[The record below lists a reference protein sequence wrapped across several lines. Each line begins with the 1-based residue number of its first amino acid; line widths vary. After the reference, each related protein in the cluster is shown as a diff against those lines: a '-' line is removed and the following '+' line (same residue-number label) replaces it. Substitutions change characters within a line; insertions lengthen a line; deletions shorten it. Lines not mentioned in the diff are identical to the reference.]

1 MALAYLATCC
11 TKNMVIHNHFVL
23 SHDATGKKMMRQMQC
38 VQLLVLILVLSGCT
52 SGQSSSSLSR
62 TGALINQTPMTA
74 DTKSYAREFF
84 DRPDP
89 KALAFSP
96 EKGTAWAA
104 WGSSSV
110 ENAKEFAVSECERRT
125 RTPCTLFAVNQ
136 QIVWEPVVEPTPS
149 NTPGDRPAA
158 TSGMPDPVVKFFPP
172 ATHPASASAAKPEVP
187 PPAKRVA
194 IHVASV
200 RSPTEASKEWQ
211 RLAKRYQFLAGL
223 EMQAPRKV
231 DVPGKGV
238 FYRVVGGT
246 FHTRAQALAIC
257 EEIHSAGG
265 YCTVVG
271 L

>member
-11 TKNMVIHNHFVL
+11 TKNVVIHDHFVL
-23 SHDATGKKMMRQMQC
+23 SHDATGEKMMRQMQC
-38 VQLLVLILVLSGCT
+38 MQSLVLILVLSGCT

-158 TSGMPDPVVKFFPP
+158 TSGMPDPVVKFPP

-238 FYRVVGGT
+238 FYRVVAGA

>member
-38 VQLLVLILVLSGCT
+38 VQSLVLILVLSGCT

-238 FYRVVGGT
+238 FYRVVGGA